1 MKKIKK
7 ILTDF
12 VEVTIGIAV
21 LWTVTV
27 ICLSM
32 GLIMGLIISVG
43 VEHFINL
50 FF

>member
-1 MKKIKK
+1 MTKIKK
-7 ILTDF
+7 SLTAF

-21 LWTVTV
+21 LWTTVV
-27 ICLSM
+27 ICLSF